1 MLQRISLAFAL
12 TLLLAYSSLALSN
25 SPVFNS
31 IHVTQLEQIMQQQG
45 YTVEVDSD
53 GDILWRLDGMT
64 MFILVQDTALQFYS
78 VLPGVESSLETV
90 NEWNRTKRYSRSYL
104 DSDQDPVLELDL
116 DLAGGV
122 TEDRIIDFLST
133 CRLSFSAWLKEVM

>member
-53 GDILWRLDGMT
+53 GDIL
-64 MFILVQDTALQFYS
+64 
-78 VLPGVESSLETV
+78 
-90 NEWNRTKRYSRSYL
+90 
-104 DSDQDPVLELDL
+104 
-116 DLAGGV
+116 
-122 TEDRIIDFLST
+122 
-133 CRLSFSAWLKEVM
+133 